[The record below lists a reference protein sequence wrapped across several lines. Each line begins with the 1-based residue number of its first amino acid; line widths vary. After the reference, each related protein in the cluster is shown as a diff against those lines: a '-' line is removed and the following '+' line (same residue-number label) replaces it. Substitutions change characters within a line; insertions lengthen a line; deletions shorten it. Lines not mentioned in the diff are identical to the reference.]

1 MKEWIQN
8 ERKAN
13 KKRYRNT
20 GLCFIGMMIP
30 ALAMHSWLFCL
41 LLVEIFYLAVPK
53 KQKTEGYFF
62 MPLHSQE
69 QRNLALLKSVAV
81 PGVMAVILFA
91 SLLWCCYV
99 ENEFMLNGLAVKY
112 SALVTFTFFVTA
124 SEGILLEE
132 NAGNRGVT
140 GSFYLKH
147 CCAVWYRV
155 LHIGAVALHIGIG
168 GFSVLLGSVFWVEKG
183 VVFNNPVLENSI
195 LALCFIPLLVCY
207 MVSVRVLLRTLG
219 MGDYCIKVYSKEVG
233 MHESKYSVQKQCTH
247 L

>member
-1 MKEWIQN
+1 MLVKEWIQN

-13 KKRYRNT
+13 KKTYRNMVF
-20 GLCFIGMMIP
+20 CFIGMMIP

-41 LLVEIFYLAVPK
+41 LLVEVFYLAAPK

-62 MPLHSQE
+62 VPIQPQE
-69 QRNLALLKSVAV
+69 QRKFALLKNVAV

-99 ENEFMLNGLAVKY
+99 ENEFVLNGLAVKY
-112 SALVTFTFFVTA
+112 SALVVFNFFVTA
-124 SEGILLEE
+124 SEGILLEV

-140 GSFYLKH
+140 RSYYLKH

-183 VVFNNPVLENSI
+183 VVFNNPLLENSI
-195 LALCFIPLLVCY
+195 LAICFLLLVAFY
-207 MVSVRVLLRTLG
+207 MVSVWVLLWTLD

-233 MHESKYSVQKQCTH
+233 KH
-247 L
+247 